1 MNLNPEITLTQA
13 EIDAFCQKHHI
24 RKLSLFG
31 SGLRHELREDSDL
44 DLLVEFEPRLVVD
57 LFDMA
62 EMEIELTRM
71 LGRKVDLR
79 TPQELSRYFRQ
90 DVLLTAQ
97 IIYEQK

>member
-1 MNLNPEITLTQA
+1 MNPEFILTQA

-24 RKLSLFG
+24 LKLSLFG
-31 SGLRHELREDSDL
+31 SGLRHELREDSDI
-44 DLLVEFEPRLVVD
+44 DLLVEFEPEFMVD

-62 EMEIELTRM
+62 EMEIELNHM

-90 DVLLTAQ
+90 DVIQTAQ
-97 IIYEQK
+97 ALYEQR